1 MKKCIDSGL
10 TEGFEALRFAI
21 RMLDDNASNYSFD
34 LGLVAATDEKTQY
47 ESFKIADQGK
57 DLFHIRE
64 NGTMRQCTLIHF
76 MIHEAK

>member
-1 MKKCIDSGL
+1 MK
-10 TEGFEALRFAI
+10 
-21 RMLDDNASNYSFD
+21 
-34 LGLVAATDEKTQY
+34 KTQY

-76 MIHEAK
+76 MIHEAKWFSNPKGCPGDRNRANKNGQQIPERKSMNHG